1 MGSSSKIQVTQ
12 RQIAVRRSRLG
23 LCAVALFAFALT
35 AGQTTSVRA
44 GRLDEMSTERW
55 KKLRETERY
64 QLNIAENYYRS
75 KRNWKVAAAEYDK
88 YLTLYE
94 RSDAAPYA
102 QLMWSVCQ
110 SNLKNKHTAIKEGF
124 QSVIDYWPDSPD
136 AVAAAYYIGLT
147 YKQIG
152 EVRKAKKAYQK
163 VLVDYSK
170 HPVTVFAMNELI
182 DISGLE
188 KDLPARV
195 ILWKKLTFDSKRTS
209 GRDVRNICEKASRD
223 LAVHYY
229 NIGAFGDG
237 VKALETTYTETVI
250 VANVVSHVRGPIAVQ
265 VADTKTKAKADKL
278 ASLAISY
285 VVGQTPADTS
295 TPEKRLFAIQHWYH
309 VVDLNASAGRATKV
323 PPLYD
328 DILKKFGVDDAIL
341 GRLAGWWKTQKQY
354 EKARQTYGRFENKIE
369 GQNQI
374 AISYR
379 NEARVEPAVLAYRK
393 LVRDDA
399 ENPHKWHAQIAYT
412 YDENKQYKKA
422 IEVYLQL
429 LKEDIEHAET
439 WRWAVAYDYERT
451 GQHKQAIGYYR
462 QCSNFPSNYQR
473 MAGCHIALKE
483 YGEAIVLYNQIV
495 GGAPTT
501 APWASLQIGYTLERA
516 GKKELAIRQFQL
528 VCKRFPKDGHASQ
541 AHAHLQNKYKIT
553 ATLGG
558 AKSED

>member
-1 MGSSSKIQVTQ
+1 MGASSKGQVTH
-12 RQIAVRRSRLG
+12 RQIAVRRSRFG
-23 LCAVALFAFALT
+23 LFAVGLFAFAIC
-35 AGQTTSVRA
+35 AGQTANVRA
-44 GRLDEMSTERW
+44 GRLDEMSVDRW

-64 QLNIAENYYRS
+64 QLNIAEKYYRAQ
-75 KRNWKVAAAEYDK
+75 RNWKVAAAEYEK

-94 RSDAAPYA
+94 RSDGAPYA
-102 QLMWSVCQ
+102 QLMWSICQ

-124 QSVIDYWPDSPD
+124 QSVIDYWPESPD
-136 AVAAAYYIGLT
+136 AVSAAYYIGLT

-163 VLVDYSK
+163 VLADYSK
-170 HPVTVFAMNELI
+170 HPVTVFAMNELV
-182 DISGLE
+182 DISVLE
-188 KDLPARV
+188 KDLPSRIV
-195 ILWKKLTFDSKRTS
+195 LWKKLTFESKRTS

-223 LAVHYY
+223 LAVHSY

-237 VKALETTYTETVI
+237 VKALETTYLKPVI
-250 VANVVSHVRGPIAVQ
+250 VANVVANVRGPITTQ
-265 VADTKTKAKADKL
+265 VADTKSKAKADKL
-278 ASLAISY
+278 ADLAISY
-285 VVGQTPADTS
+285 VVANTPSDTS
-295 TPEKRLFAIQHWYH
+295 TPEKRLFAIQHWFH
-309 VVDLNASAGRATKV
+309 VVDINVAAGRTTKV

-328 DILKKFGVDDAIL
+328 QITKKFGADDGIL

-354 EKARQTYGRFENKIE
+354 DKARQIYGRFKNKIE
-369 GQNQI
+369 GQSQI

-379 NEARVEPAVLAYRK
+379 NEARIEPAVLAYRK
-393 LVRDDA
+393 LMLDDA
-399 ENPHKWHAQIAYT
+399 ENTHKWNAQIAAT
-412 YDENKQYKKA
+412 YDENRQYKKA

-429 LKEDIEHAET
+429 MKEDIEQADK
-439 WRWAVAYDYERT
+439 WRWAAAYDYERS
-451 GQHKQAIGYYR
+451 GQHKEAIGYYR

-473 MAGCHIALKE
+473 MAGCHIALKQ

-495 GGAPTT
+495 GGAPSS